1 MDKIPR
7 ISEAEWEV
15 MKVLW
20 ARSPLGAH
28 EVVEALARHTDW
40 HHRTIRTLLSRLV
53 KKGALAFSREGRA
66 YLYRP
71 RLAEKDCV
79 KAVSESFLERVFGG
93 ALQPMLSHFVS
104 QKKLSKREIEDLK
117 RILEEQ

>member
-1 MDKIPR
+1 MTKIPR

-20 ARSPLGAH
+20 ARSPRAAQ
-28 EVVEALARHTDW
+28 EVVEALARRTDW

-53 KKGALAFSREGRA
+53 KKGALAFSREGRS

-71 RLAEKDCV
+71 RVAEEECV
-79 KAVSESFLERVFGG
+79 KAVSESFLDRVFGG

-104 QKKLSKREIEDLK
+104 QKKLSKKEIADLK
-117 RILEEQ
+117 RLLEEQ

>member
-1 MDKIPR
+1 MVKVPR

-20 ARSPLGAH
+20 AHSPCAAQ
-28 EVVEALARHTDW
+28 EVIAELARRANW

-53 KKGALAFSREGRA
+53 KKGALGYSREGRA

-71 RLAEKDCV
+71 KVTEQQCV
-79 KAVSESFLERVFGG
+79 KAVSESFLDRVFGG

-104 QKKLSKREIEDLK
+104 QKKLSKKEIADLK